1 MDGSVLN
8 GLDPDNVHTATASF
22 YVTTEYKILPGMD
35 YQNPDYTSAVLS
47 SYSNLFTEHQT
58 IGALAEKFG
67 LEERYMREL
76 ISVSVNNATRL
87 LEMNVMADSADKA
100 KAIMGRDARTS

>member
-1 MDGSVLN
+1 
-8 GLDPDNVHTATASF
+8 
-22 YVTTEYKILPGMD
+22 MD

-47 SYSNLFTEHQT
+47 SYSNLLTEHQT

-76 ISVSVNNATRL
+76 ILCFS
-87 LEMNVMADSADKA
+87 K
-100 KAIMGRDARTS
+100 